1 MRQRTV
7 QDPRA
12 NKEMDTRP
20 LTAHGLTDD
29 VTASHQQMS
38 NACIVRV
45 GLVPSEPLHRRYC
58 TPQEPG
64 RRTQARE
71 PYHTHATRH
80 DASAQRWRPGV
91 CGPPVHGRRSM
102 RRSERMTT
110 SRLQSTPVSGP
121 ALCGAVDR
129 ASRCGLWQLQLYETT
144 FIVGTRPS
152 TPMLSV
158 ENNLIYVAGDSLKQ
172 S

>member
-1 MRQRTV
+1 MRQRTA
-7 QDPRA
+7 QDPKA

-71 PYHTHATRH
+71 PPYTRH
-80 DASAQRWRPGV
+80 TPRRQRPAVETRGVRSSSPWSQVDA
-91 CGPPVHGRRSM
+91 
-102 RRSERMTT
+102 
-110 SRLQSTPVSGP
+110 
-121 ALCGAVDR
+121 
-129 ASRCGLWQLQLYETT
+129 
-144 FIVGTRPS
+144 
-152 TPMLSV
+152 
-158 ENNLIYVAGDSLKQ
+158 KK
-172 S
+172 